1 MRELLTHE
9 TSLLGGD
16 GPSITALHIGLK
28 ARCSGIAVR
37 RRVSRGTY
45 LQNVRKRVLY
55 LQKERARSAK
65 LLDFSMDP
73 PKEDKKRSYRAGYVF
88 YILRPC

>member
-1 MRELLTHE
+1 MRKLLTHE
-9 TSLLGGD
+9 TNLLGGD

-28 ARCSGIAVR
+28 AGCSGIAVR
-37 RRVSRGTY
+37 RRVSHGTY
-45 LQNVRKRVLY
+45 LQNVRKLY

-73 PKEDKKRSYRAGYVF
+73 PKEDKKLSYRAGYVF